1 MIRRDPMGVR
11 EQLMDDLKD
20 AMRQR
25 DERRKTTIR
34 SVIAAIKKAETEL
47 DASGKRISLDDEGV
61 LRLIA
66 KQAKMRQ
73 ESILEFR
80 KGGREDLVVGEEA
93 ELAIL
98 QTYLPQQ
105 LTREEIEAEVR
116 QVIAE
121 VEASSPRD
129 IGKVMKPL
137 MVRLKGRGDGK
148 LANQIVRE
156 LLVG

>member
-1 MIRRDPMGVR
+1 MDLRD
-11 EQLMDDLKD
+11 QLMDDLKE

-47 DASGKRISLDDEGV
+47 DSSGKRVSLDDEDILAV
-61 LRLIA
+61 IA
-66 KQAKMRQ
+66 KQAKQRQ
-73 ESILEFR
+73 ESIAEYQR
-80 KGGREDLVVGEEA
+80 GGREDLVAEEEA

-105 LTREEIEAEVR
+105 LTREEIETEAR

-121 VEASSPRD
+121 VGAESPRD
-129 IGKVMKPL
+129 MGKVMKPL
-137 MVRLKGRGDGK
+137 MARLRGRADGK
-148 LANQIVRE
+148 EVNQVVRE
-156 LLVG
+156 LLAG

>member
-1 MIRRDPMGVR
+1 MGVR

-34 SVIAAIKKAETEL
+34 SVIAAVKKAETEL
-47 DASGKRISLDDEGV
+47 DASGERISLDDDGI

-73 ESILEFR
+73 ESIFEFR
-80 KGGREDLVVGEEA
+80 KGGREDLVVEEEA

-105 LTREEIEAEVR
+105 LSREEIEAEAR
-116 QVIAE
+116 QVVAE
-121 VEASSPRD
+121 VGASGPQD

-156 LLVG
+156 LLAG